1 MLKFILFFIIFTVSC
16 NPTKPTYSKEE
27 IKKHIIEL
35 CKKEFNIDVKV
46 WHKEDTI
53 WVYAPFKDIL
63 DKKGTNYKEDISK
76 NVRRIFM
83 VLGRIILSMEDRPKF
98 YCFVVSDIKNGIDVY
113 YVWAIADY
121 VKFLFGY
128 ISQGEFN
135 ERQVFLPYLNTL
147 AIDDTEG
154 MHIKPYNIQLGE
166 FISYLIKQSLIKI
179 FSSNEL
185 KDYFEVKNIDV
196 NLSNKKLIIKLNIEE
211 IKYKLN
217 LNPFQDT
224 KKIVQKFL
232 KIYEP
237 QEEILEVEI
246 SDNIKTEIYT
256 KNELLKSSKL

>member
-1 MLKFILFFIIFTVSC
+1 MLKCILIFFSLFITSC
-16 NPTKPTYSKEE
+16 SPTKPTYSREE
-27 IKKHIIEL
+27 ITKHITEL

-46 WHKEDTI
+46 WHVEDTI
-53 WVYAPFKDIL
+53 WVYAPFEDIL

-83 VLGRIILSMEDRPKF
+83 VLGRIILSMENRPKF
-98 YCFVVSDIKNGIDVY
+98 YCFVVSDIKNGIDIY
-113 YVWAIADY
+113 YVWAIIDY

-147 AIDDTEG
+147 AIDDKEG
-154 MHIKPYNIQLGE
+154 IHIKPYNIQLGE
-166 FISYLIKQSLIKI
+166 FILYLIRQSLIKT

-185 KDYFEVKNIDV
+185 KDYLEVKNIDV
-196 NLSNKKLIIKLNIEE
+196 NLLNKRLIIKLNIEE
-211 IKYKLN
+211 TKYKPN
-217 LNPFQDT
+217 LNPFQET
-224 KKIVQKFL
+224 KKIAKKFL

-256 KNELLKSSKL
+256 KNELLKNS